1 MRAPSTARASPRR
14 PRSGGL
20 RRAPVYA
27 AAGSSLEPVGSD
39 DLRSGVCGA
48 LPALERAS
56 SEPSEVS
63 PERSARL
70 STSLVTEPTDG
81 RSPRSPPFSFLS
93 RSRLDAA
100 SRRSFSFFAC
110 RVRVRVSVRTRTR
123 ARAGL
128 GARVRV
134 RARVG
139 WPAPPSPRSC
149 PRWPPPA
156 RPPRTRRWLC
166 PGPLLR
172 TWLGLRVRASR
183 SRSTRRTQTLSLTL
197 SLSLTLTLTLS
208 LTLTLTLRT
217 SRGQG
222 RHRAASMTARQPAG
236 RSCEGGRAS
245 ASAPRAPQTFP

>member
-1 MRAPSTARASPRR
+1 MMVVCCRYPPGQCGVLCNGHTFECYMAQVHNTQHSVCEHATACRRTRAPRFLLSHRALAVYGTARASPRR
-14 PRSGGL
+14 PGSGGL

-48 LPALERAS
+48 LPPLERAS

-63 PERSARL
+63 PDRSARL

-81 RSPRSPPFSFLS
+81 RSPPFSFLS

-149 PRWPPPA
+149 PRWPQPA
-156 RPPRTRRWLC
+156 RQPRTPRWLC

-172 TWLGLRVRASR
+172 TWLGLGLGLAA
-183 SRSTRRTQTLSLTL
+183 
-197 SLSLTLTLTLS
+197 
-208 LTLTLTLRT
+208 
-217 SRGQG
+217 RG
-222 RHRAASMTARQPAG
+222 
-236 RSCEGGRAS
+236 
-245 ASAPRAPQTFP
+245 APGAP